1 MSFIDLK
8 NLLPQS
14 LARNK
19 IKPQIEATNVLV
31 ESQKIIEQV
40 WGKEVGRLVEPKY
53 VKEKNLHIRCSSA
66 TAANA
71 LGLAKKKLIEEI
83 NKACQEELIKD
94 IVFWQ

>member
-1 MSFIDLK
+1 MAFINLK

-14 LARNK
+14 LARNR

-31 ESQKIIEQV
+31 ECKKLIEQV
-40 WGKEVGRLVEPKY
+40 WGKEVAELVEPKY
-53 VKEKNLHIRCSSA
+53 VKERVLYIHCNSS

-71 LGLAKKKLIEEI
+71 LSLAKKKLVEEI
-83 NKACQEELIKD
+83 NRACQEELIKD